1 MDRGPL
7 ALGLFMRNNRK
18 TSMLRSS
25 QHSRRAVSRKMCF
38 LSRKFPKKL
47 DGVAK
52 SWVNEVH
59 DVSLVVWEHLLVQ
72 LPAIERVNE

>member
-1 MDRGPL
+1 M
-7 ALGLFMRNNRK
+7 
-18 TSMLRSS
+18 MLSNTLQKNS
-25 QHSRRAVSRKMCF
+25 GDAAVCQIPYSN
-38 LSRKFPKKL
+38 
-47 DGVAK
+47 GVAK

>member
-1 MDRGPL
+1 MIFDINHEICKNYTL
-7 ALGLFMRNNRK
+7 VLTFRK
-18 TSMLRSS
+18 
-25 QHSRRAVSRKMCF
+25 AIIE
-38 LSRKFPKKL
+38 

-52 SWVNEVH
+52 SWVSEVH

>member
-1 MDRGPL
+1 MEKKYIVDL
-7 ALGLFMRNNRK
+7 TAEE
-18 TSMLRSS
+18 
-25 QHSRRAVSRKMCF
+25 RAD
-38 LSRKFPKKL
+38 L